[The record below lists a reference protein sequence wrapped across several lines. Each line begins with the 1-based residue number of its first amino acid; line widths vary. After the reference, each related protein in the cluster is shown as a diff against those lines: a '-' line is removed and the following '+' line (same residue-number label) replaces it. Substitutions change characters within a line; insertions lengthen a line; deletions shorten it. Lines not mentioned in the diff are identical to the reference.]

1 MDSGRGSPCR
11 CPDVLLLDQV
21 SCGAGHAAGP
31 VRPRCRSLATPSTR
45 HRVPGPAGTGRT
57 ADGAQRSRRAHR
69 HRGTNTAVHRRTAGV
84 NSSMLMPAPIM
95 AGQPR
100 PARRRAPPP
109 TSQRRSR
116 SSCARSVPAG
126 RPPPTPRAATDS
138 PGSSSVS
145 VCSITRSARRF
156 APVSATGRGLRMSGR
171 SPNLSATLRP
181 PRRAGPS
188 SAAAR
193 RIGMAVT
200 PRSPWEPPPCWR
212 KPCAAHHGRHPTGV
226 VLTRPGMELD
236 PAGGSSRFR
245 ISGGS
250 GAASRSQGPGL
261 PSTCRTVV
269 RHGR

>member
-1 MDSGRGSPCR
+1 
-11 CPDVLLLDQV
+11 
-21 SCGAGHAAGP
+21 
-31 VRPRCRSLATPSTR
+31 
-45 HRVPGPAGTGRT
+45 
-57 ADGAQRSRRAHR
+57 
-69 HRGTNTAVHRRTAGV
+69 V

-126 RPPPTPRAATDS
+126 SASSNDPSSHGQPRILLGERLLNHPQRTPLRPGQRHRTWPTHVR
-138 PGSSSVS
+138 
-145 VCSITRSARRF
+145 
-156 APVSATGRGLRMSGR
+156 R

-226 VLTRPGMELD
+226 VLTRPGWSWTPQVVHRGSGPLGVRARHHDRRCPDSQVPVGQSSGTGDEAAEWWGD
-236 PAGGSSRFR
+236 REIPGAAGRVRCSRRRWAGGQ
-245 ISGGS
+245 G
-250 GAASRSQGPGL
+250 GPGA
-261 PSTCRTVV
+261 R
-269 RHGR
+269 R